1 LYHLDVLRRRSESD
15 GVKNNAAKEDDMTAK
30 GLDVESCSPKD
41 LGHNRTKFFQ
51 KIVLSSPSA
60 AGYFIVSQTLS

>member
-1 LYHLDVLRRRSESD
+1 M
-15 GVKNNAAKEDDMTAK
+15 AAK

-41 LGHNRTKFFQ
+41 LGHNRMKFFQ
-51 KIVLSSPSA
+51 KIVLSSPST